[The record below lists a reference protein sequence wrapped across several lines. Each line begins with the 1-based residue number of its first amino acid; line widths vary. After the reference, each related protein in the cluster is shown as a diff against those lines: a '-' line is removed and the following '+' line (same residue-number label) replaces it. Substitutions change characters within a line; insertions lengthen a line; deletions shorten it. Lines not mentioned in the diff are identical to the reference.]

1 MSNTTLA
8 GCVGRIVG
16 TAARHLIALERQ
28 IDWREVAAIVWHGLI
43 AFAAMTYV
51 AGQLTGAALHR
62 LNDGAAGFWR
72 QLLVPCQGPAS
83 KPRQPFVHPLA
94 LQADALQQLTRRELN
109 AITGI
114 RRRTAKAQLVATYLA
129 A

>member
-1 MSNTTLA
+1 MTTTTLA
-8 GCVGRIVG
+8 GCAGRIAG

-43 AFAAMTYV
+43 TLAVMTYV

-62 LNDGAAGFWR
+62 LNNAAAGFWR
-72 QLLVPCQGPAS
+72 QLLVPQGPAS

-109 AITGI
+109 AITGNH
-114 RRRTAKAQLVATYLA
+114 RHTGKAQLVAIYLTA
-129 A
+129 

>member
-1 MSNTTLA
+1 MTTITIA
-8 GCVGRIVG
+8 GCAGRIAG

-43 AFAAMTYV
+43 TLAVMTYV

-62 LNDGAAGFWR
+62 LNNAAAGLWR
-72 QLLVPCQGPAS
+72 QLLVPQGPAHQ
-83 KPRQPFVHPLA
+83 PRQPFVHPLA

-109 AITGI
+109 AITGNH
-114 RRRTAKAQLVATYLA
+114 RRTAKAQLVAIYLA